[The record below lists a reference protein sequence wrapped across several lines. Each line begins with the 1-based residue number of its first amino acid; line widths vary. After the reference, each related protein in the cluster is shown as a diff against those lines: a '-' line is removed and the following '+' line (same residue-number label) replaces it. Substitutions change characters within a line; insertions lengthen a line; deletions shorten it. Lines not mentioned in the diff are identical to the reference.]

1 MAASGYTYTYV
12 PNSLRKFLKGVPDR
26 GVPSKVDAAHL
37 KSIGLKEQADKSIIR
52 VLKFSNLLNNDG
64 SPAQAYKD
72 FRDKSKGPSVLA
84 REIGTAY
91 KELFDTYPDAY
102 TQGDENLRNF
112 FSGKTNLG
120 ADAIRLIIGTFKVLC
135 EFGDFSDA
143 QAATSSVSPIAH
155 LQKGTIAPHQGQG
168 GGPDVHI
175 NLQIYL
181 PENVDVSAYDAIF
194 AAINRH
200 LGKLM

>member
-1 MAASGYTYTYV
+1 MAASGFTYTYV

-37 KSIGLKEQADKSIIR
+37 KSIGLKEQHDQSIIR
-52 VLKFSNLLNNDG
+52 VLKFINLLNNDG

-84 REIGTAY
+84 REIRSAY
-91 KELFDTYPDAY
+91 KELFDTYPDAQ
-102 TQGDENLRNF
+102 TQSDENLRNF

-120 ADAIRLIIGTFKVLC
+120 TAAIRLIIATFKVLC
-135 EFGDFSDA
+135 EFGDFSDV
-143 QAATSSVSPIAH
+143 QAGASGPSSITHALQSGVAAH
-155 LQKGTIAPHQGQG
+155 EGTG
-168 GGPDVHI
+168 GGPAIHI

-181 PENVDVSAYDAIF
+181 PENVDASAYDAIF
-194 AAINRH
+194 AAISRH
-200 LGKLM
+200 LGKLI